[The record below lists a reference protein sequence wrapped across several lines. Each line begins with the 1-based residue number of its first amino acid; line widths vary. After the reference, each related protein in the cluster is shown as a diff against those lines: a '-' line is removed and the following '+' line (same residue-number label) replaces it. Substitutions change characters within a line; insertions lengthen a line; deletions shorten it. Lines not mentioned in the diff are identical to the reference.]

1 MSWKRSSIN
10 YNMLIVKLKKGE
22 NINSALKRFKR
33 KFKDTGVVKEIR
45 RRQQFDKPSRVKREA
60 KLKAINKRKYLNAL
74 DKE

>member
-1 MSWKRSSIN
+1 
-10 YNMLIVKLKKGE
+10 MLIVKIKKGE

-45 RRQQFDKPSRVKREA
+45 KRQQYDKPSRVKREA

-74 DKE
+74 DKD

>member
-1 MSWKRSSIN
+1 
-10 YNMLIVKLKKGE
+10 MLIVKLRKGE

-45 RRQQFDKPSRVKREA
+45 KRQQFDKPSRVKREA

-74 DKE
+74 DKD

>member
-1 MSWKRSSIN
+1 
-10 YNMLIVKLKKGE
+10 MLIVKLKKGE

-45 RRQQFDKPSRVKREA
+45 RRQQFDKPSRVKRKA

>member
-1 MSWKRSSIN
+1 
-10 YNMLIVKLKKGE
+10 MLIVKLKKGE

-45 RRQQFDKPSRVKREA
+45 KRQQFDKPSRVKREA